1 MDLRE
6 FANSS
11 SIFQIYIDQNRND
24 FDALKK
30 QYQNQSQ
37 DTQRLEEANQLRSS
51 SIENFLDRRQ
61 KQANINKILNS
72 YIYFGVFCA
81 VILLP
86 LLLITHYFLTKL
98 DFHISIVS
106 AVMVTAC
113 VFIGYDI
120 FKVYTR
126 KIISKK
132 IIQKAWA
139 LHFPYFA
146 YEKYSTMAGE
156 FYKEALKE
164 EIPKANLEQYVLDK
178 IIHSK

>member
-1 MDLRE
+1 MKKFKEFSLRFLFKVSEQPVLIRDL
-6 FANSS
+6 
-11 SIFQIYIDQNRND
+11 
-24 FDALKK
+24 L
-30 QYQNQSQ
+30 
-37 DTQRLEEANQLRSS
+37 EANALFNDGMLVDPSKL
-51 SIENFLDRRQ
+51 NFNF
-61 KQANINKILNS
+61 KSVNS

>member
-1 MDLRE
+1 MKKFKEFSLCFLFKVSEQPVLVKDL
-6 FANSS
+6 
-11 SIFQIYIDQNRND
+11 
-24 FDALKK
+24 L
-30 QYQNQSQ
+30 
-37 DTQRLEEANQLRSS
+37 EANALFNDGVLVDPSKL
-51 SIENFLDRRQ
+51 NF
-61 KQANINKILNS
+61 NFKILNS

-81 VILLP
+81 VVLLP

-113 VFIGYDI
+113 VFIGYDV

-126 KIISKK
+126 K

-146 YEKYSTMAGE
+146 YEKYSIMAGE
-156 FYKEALKE
+156 IYKEALKE

>member
-1 MDLRE
+1 MKLILELCLYILEKLMLWLVEHQLLQLKR
-6 FANSS
+6 FAQHYSL
-11 SIFQIYIDQNRND
+11 
-24 FDALKK
+24 LKPK
-30 QYQNQSQ
+30 
-37 DTQRLEEANQLRSS
+37 
-51 SIENFLDRRQ
+51 
-61 KQANINKILNS
+61 
-72 YIYFGVFCA
+72 FGVFCA